1 MPLLTP
7 SAVTREALAVFHQ
20 KATFIGSMNR
30 AYDDS
35 FAKTGAK
42 IGDTLKI
49 RLPNRYKSFTGLDQT
64 ANFQNTDET
73 SVSLQV
79 ANVRSVPL
87 KFTDIELTLSL
98 QDFSKRILEPA
109 MAQLAADVEN
119 EVFQGLYWKVYQ
131 QVGTPGTIPNT
142 LRVLNQAR
150 AKMTDSLAPAAD
162 RTTILNTDA
171 QVEIVDAVKGLFH
184 DQSRVA
190 KQYREGIMGTTAG
203 FGDIY
208 ESTLVPV
215 HTNGT
220 ATGAHTVTA
229 PPVEASSAINITGTG
244 VQTIARGTVFTI
256 ANVFMVHPETKVS
269 TGKLQQ
275 FTVLALA
282 TAVAGAYTAVQVSP
296 AFIASTTNPRQNINQ
311 RRGLRAEPSLPQGR
325 LHLRHGQSVHAEG
338 CGFLRGGNLR
348 RYHASRMEGLGYQ
361 DGHSVH
367 PLRHPLRLRGDQ
379 ARRRLPYHGLTTRRG
394 VTAPP
399 FSEGPR
405 HDRFH
410 HNERAHSR

>member
-7 SAVTREALAVFHQ
+7 TQVTRKALAIFHQ
-20 KATFIGSMNR
+20 KATFLGSMNR

-73 SVSLQV
+73 SVNLQV
-79 ANVRSVPL
+79 ANIRSVPL

-98 QDFSKRILEPA
+98 DEFSARILEPA

-131 QVGTPGTIPNT
+131 QVGTPGTIPNS

-150 AKMTDSLAPAAD
+150 AKMTDSLAPGAD

-171 QVEIVDAVKGLFH
+171 QVEIVDAVKGLFQ
-184 DQSRVA
+184 DQSKVA

-208 ESTLVPV
+208 ESTLIPV

-220 ATGAHTVTA
+220 ATGAITVTSA
-229 PPVEASSAINITGTG
+229 PAEGASVINLTGTG
-244 VQTIARGTVFTI
+244 TQQLRRGTVFTI
-256 ANVFMVHPETKVS
+256 ANGFMLHPETKVS

-275 FTVLALA
+275 FTVLADN
-282 TAVAGAYTAVQVSP
+282 TAVAGAYTAVSVSP
-296 AFIASTTNPRQNINQ
+296 AFIASATNPRQNISALPGATAVVTLAGAASTAYAQNLAFHKDAFTFATASLSVPK
-311 RRGLRAEPSLPQGR
+311 GAEFVAEETYDGITLRVWKDWDIKTGIQYTRCDIL
-325 LHLRHGQSVHAEG
+325 
-338 CGFLRGGNLR
+338 
-348 RYHASRMEGLGYQ
+348 YGYEAIR
-361 DGHSVH
+361 
-367 PLRHPLRLRGDQ
+367 PEAACRI
-379 ARRRLPYHGLTTRRG
+379 
-394 VTAPP
+394 TA
-399 FSEGPR
+399 
-405 HDRFH
+405 
-410 HNERAHSR
+410 